1 MGEAPL
7 DTPSQPRKGRKKSRP
22 KVTPVVD
29 DAILLGEGDPF
40 LLEGHAALV
49 LLPVVTCSLA
59 PPGLAGIYTIPS
71 PTAYAVGYGL
81 SPAMRASQCIETL
94 M

>member
-40 LLEGHAALV
+40 LLEMSRGVGASAGGR
-49 LLPVVTCSLA
+49 LA
-59 PPGLAGIYTIPS
+59 QGEPS
-71 PTAYAVGYGL
+71 PAILVELDDVNRRAGRAVR
-81 SPAMRASQCIETL
+81 PAANHELTPHICN
-94 M
+94 